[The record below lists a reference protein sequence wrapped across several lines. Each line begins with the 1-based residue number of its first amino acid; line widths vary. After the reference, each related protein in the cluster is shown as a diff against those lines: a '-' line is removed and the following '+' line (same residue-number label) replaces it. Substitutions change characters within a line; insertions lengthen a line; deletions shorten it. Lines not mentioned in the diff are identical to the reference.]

1 MKLSWRSRLW
11 RYGVITSQIVGTKFR
26 VEALKVL
33 LLLNE
38 VEGTTV
44 YVMSSDPFAYE
55 ISIVGS

>member
-1 MKLSWRSRLW
+1 MA
-11 RYGVITSQIVGTKFR
+11 SQIVRVKFR